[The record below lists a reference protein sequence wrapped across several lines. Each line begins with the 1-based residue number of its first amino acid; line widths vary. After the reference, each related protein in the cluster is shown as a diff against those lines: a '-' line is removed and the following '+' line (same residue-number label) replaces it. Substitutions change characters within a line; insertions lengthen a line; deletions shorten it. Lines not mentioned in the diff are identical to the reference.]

1 MNINADNNNFEDNNA
16 TTESLENI
24 KDKNSEEN
32 LVKDLKDSL
41 RESVDESLNTLNA
54 LMQEIQEKVE
64 DESIKEETKKIINSL
79 SENILNLSNR
89 NIDEIG
95 FNENLEQSNLEE
107 E

>member
-1 MNINADNNNFEDNNA
+1 MNINADNNTFKDNNA
-16 TTESLENI
+16 ATEPLESI

-41 RESVDESLNTLNA
+41 RESVDQSLSTLNS

-64 DESIKEETKKIINSL
+64 DESIKEETRKIINLL
-79 SENILNLSNR
+79 SENILNLTNR
-89 NIDEIG
+89 NIDETG
-95 FNENLEQSNLEE
+95 FSENLEQSNVEE

>member
-24 KDKNSEEN
+24 KDKNTEEN

-95 FNENLEQSNLEE
+95 ISKNLEQSSIQEE
-107 E
+107 

>member
-1 MNINADNNNFEDNNA
+1 
-16 TTESLENI
+16 
-24 KDKNSEEN
+24 
-32 LVKDLKDSL
+32 
-41 RESVDESLNTLNA
+41 VDESLNTLNA

>member
-1 MNINADNNNFEDNNA
+1 M
-16 TTESLENI
+16 
-24 KDKNSEEN
+24 
-32 LVKDLKDSL
+32 
-41 RESVDESLNTLNA
+41 DESLNTLNS

>member
-1 MNINADNNNFEDNNA
+1 MNINADNNTFEDNNA

-41 RESVDESLNTLNA
+41 RESVDQSQNTLNS

-64 DESIKEETKKIINSL
+64 DESIKEETKKIINLL
-79 SENILNLSNR
+79 SENILNFTKI
-89 NIDEIG
+89 NIDETG
-95 FNENLEQSNLEE
+95 FSENLEQSNLEE

>member
-1 MNINADNNNFEDNNA
+1 MNINSENNNFEDNNA
-16 TTESLENI
+16 TTESLKNVI
-24 KDKNSEEN
+24 DKNSEEN

-41 RESVDESLNTLNA
+41 RESVDESLNTLNS
-54 LMQEIQEKVE
+54 LIQEIQEKVE
-64 DESIKEETKKIINSL
+64 DESTKEETKKIINSL

-95 FNENLEQSNLEE
+95 INENLEQSNLEE

>member
-1 MNINADNNNFEDNNA
+1 MNINSDNNTFEDNNA
-16 TTESLENI
+16 TTESLEKI

-64 DESIKEETKKIINSL
+64 DESIKEETKKIINLL
-79 SENILNLSNR
+79 SENILKLTNR

-95 FNENLEQSNLEE
+95 ISKNLEQSSLEE

>member
-24 KDKNSEEN
+24 KDKNTEEN

-41 RESVDESLNTLNA
+41 RESVDESLNTLNS
-54 LMQEIQEKVE
+54 LMKEIQEKVE
-64 DESIKEETKKIINSL
+64 DESIKEETKKIINLL

>member
-24 KDKNSEEN
+24 KDKNTEEN

-95 FNENLEQSNLEE
+95 ISKNLEQSSIEE

>member
-24 KDKNSEEN
+24 KDKNTEEN

-95 FNENLEQSNLEE
+95 LNENLEQSNLEE

>member
-24 KDKNSEEN
+24 KDKNTEEN

-95 FNENLEQSNLEE
+95 FNDNLEQSNLEE

>member
-1 MNINADNNNFEDNNA
+1 MNINSDNNTFEDNNGTA
-16 TTESLENI
+16 ESLENM
-24 KDKNSEEN
+24 KDNNSEEN

-41 RESVDESLNTLNA
+41 RESVDQSLNTLNS
-54 LMQEIQEKVE
+54 LMKEIQEKVE
-64 DESIKEETKKIINSL
+64 DESIKEETKKIINLL
-79 SENILNLSNR
+79 SENILNLTNR

>member
-24 KDKNSEEN
+24 KDKNTEEN

-54 LMQEIQEKVE
+54 LMKEIQEKVE

>member
-24 KDKNSEEN
+24 KDKNTEEN